1 MVDTIIEKDGIHY
14 IKESVTEEKTTQVQ
28 PAITQL
34 VNAIS
39 TAIESIPLNKAK
51 LDNIANMLTDEQ
63 IQVMSSEVVFFVSR
77 YNDRFK
83 AFVKPV
89 EL

>member
-1 MVDTIIEKDGIHY
+1 MVDTIIEKDGIHF
-14 IKESVTEEKTTQVQ
+14 IKETVTEEKTTQVQ
-28 PAITQL
+28 PAIAQL

-39 TAIESIPLNKAK
+39 QAIESIPLNKAK
-51 LDNIANMLTDEQ
+51 LDNIASMLTDDQ
-63 IQVMSSEVVFFVSR
+63 IRAMSTEVVYFASR

-83 AFVKPV
+83 EFVKPV